1 MGDRWIALE
10 SAHSIRLVKKE
21 MRERLIIDV
30 DEIISLLK
38 GICKRSK

>member
-1 MGDRWIALE
+1 LFMGNRWKALE
-10 SAHSIRLVKKE
+10 SVHSIRLVKKE
-21 MRERLIIDV
+21 TRLDV